1 MHPSSRRAHGIRFDR
16 VSRGG
21 RARRCAAAKSRA
33 GGRFR
38 SPRRPS
44 ARRRSWFGPASARP
58 SSGVARPATPRRHSA
73 ALRLRL
79 SCRSGAARGF
89 PRCSSWEAA
98 GGGVRARSR
107 GGGAPSRLLCGRAE
121 SDQKVAGLH
130 SASSASRSVLA
141 PQPLQLPARRW
152 ACSCWSTG
160 FSGQPLVFPDGTQAG
175 TTQGPRLGRRSH
187 ALELETARRR
197 PGAPTAGELRHA
209 LQARRRIPLAD
220 LVRPCP
226 RDRPCGYC
234 NGWGLYMPP
243 STWPH
248 SANRRVAS
256 VGGCPRNVRCS
267 WLEAE
272 GTSQRLLC
280 PPHRLRQL
288 IRGVRIGG
296 RAHAKRSGARPT
308 HSGAAATCT
317 ARPLPT
323 DRASPPSL
331 DATAAAR
338 GLALVDSGPFH
349 VQQHPMACVCTAR
362 EPRLKA
368 GVAVSA

>member
-1 MHPSSRRAHGIRFDR
+1 M
-16 VSRGG
+16 
-21 RARRCAAAKSRA
+21 
-33 GGRFR
+33 
-38 SPRRPS
+38 
-44 ARRRSWFGPASARP
+44 
-58 SSGVARPATPRRHSA
+58 
-73 ALRLRL
+73 
-79 SCRSGAARGF
+79 
-89 PRCSSWEAA
+89 
-98 GGGVRARSR
+98 
-107 GGGAPSRLLCGRAE
+107 
-121 SDQKVAGLH
+121 
-130 SASSASRSVLA
+130 
-141 PQPLQLPARRW
+141 
-152 ACSCWSTG
+152 
-160 FSGQPLVFPDGTQAG
+160 
-175 TTQGPRLGRRSH
+175 GRRSRTP
-187 ALELETARRR
+187 ELEAARRR
-197 PGAPTAGELRHA
+197 PRALTAGELRRA
-209 LQARRRIPLAD
+209 LEARRPIPQAD
-220 LVRPCP
+220 LVRSCP

-234 NGWGLYMPP
+234 NGWGLYMAP

-349 VQQHPMACVCTAR
+349 VQQHPMVCVCVAG
-362 EPRLKA
+362 EPGQKA
-368 GVAVSA
+368 GAAVSA

>member
-1 MHPSSRRAHGIRFDR
+1 MRA
-16 VSRGG
+16 
-21 RARRCAAAKSRA
+21 
-33 GGRFR
+33 
-38 SPRRPS
+38 
-44 ARRRSWFGPASARP
+44 W
-58 SSGVARPATPRRHSA
+58 
-73 ALRLRL
+73 
-79 SCRSGAARGF
+79 
-89 PRCSSWEAA
+89 
-98 GGGVRARSR
+98 SR
-107 GGGAPSRLLCGRAE
+107 GGGAPPRLLCGRAE

-160 FSGQPLVFPDGTQAG
+160 FSGQPLVFPDGIQPGA
-175 TTQGPRLGRRSH
+175 TQGPRLGRRGH
-187 ALELETARRR
+187 TLELETARRR